1 MMKKVVSKQ
10 GIFHQLETC
19 SAFGNRRLPKQI
31 SSCKSG
37 AEEPAKPGCAMMLCH
52 HPQVS
57 DI

>member
-19 SAFGNRRLPKQI
+19 LETGGSPN
-31 SSCKSG
+31 KSVPVTLG
-37 AEEPAKPGCAMMLCH
+37 LRNQQSQAAQAKMMLCH

-57 DI
+57 NI